1 MEENTDVDPKFYLS
15 ISQIDDNKKRGNP
28 FNKPVPFTPSGVH
41 ILGRAICECDL
52 VIRDLEIS
60 AQHMLLVVDAKGI
73 FIRDMNSTNG
83 TELNGVK
90 IQSGPAPADQ
100 PFVQVQVGD
109 VIRIGCTEI
118 VVCKEKIICMEQ
130 DEEGDMVIIS

>member
-1 MEENTDVDPKFYLS
+1 MEENIDGDPKFYLC
-15 ISQIDDNKKRGNP
+15 ISQVDDSGKRGNP
-28 FNKPVPFTPSGVH
+28 FNKPIPFTPSGVH
-41 ILGRAICECDL
+41 IFGRAICECDL

-60 AQHMLLVVDAKGI
+60 AQHMLLVIDAKGI
-73 FIRDMNSTNG
+73 SIRDMNSTNG
-83 TELNGVK
+83 TKLNGVK

-109 VIRIGCTEI
+109 VIRIGCTEL

-130 DEEGDMVIIS
+130 DEEGDMVFIS